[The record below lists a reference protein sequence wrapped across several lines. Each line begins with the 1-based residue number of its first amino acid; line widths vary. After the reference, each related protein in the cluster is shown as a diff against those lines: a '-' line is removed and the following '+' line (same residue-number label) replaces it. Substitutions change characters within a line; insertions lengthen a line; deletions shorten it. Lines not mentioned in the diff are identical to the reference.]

1 MVAVVENRT
10 AVVAVVEGQRDVDEV
25 LVELV
30 LDVAEAG
37 PVEGYPDLVSG
48 QVGADRSLVVRA
60 RRAELPAG
68 ELVGSRLRGQ
78 VALAGP
84 GVVRLVT
91 APPDAPELTPP
102 S

>member
-30 LDVAEAG
+30 LDVTEAG

-48 QVGADRSLVVRA
+48 QTGRWSCGRAARSCRPGSSSAAACAGRSPSRVRGSSA
-60 RRAELPAG
+60 SSRR
-68 ELVGSRLRGQ
+68 RRT
-78 VALAGP
+78 
-84 GVVRLVT
+84 R
-91 APPDAPELTPP
+91 P

>member
-10 AVVAVVEGQRDVDEV
+10 AVVAVVGGQRDVDEV

-48 QVGADRSLVVRA
+48 QLPADRTLVVRA
-60 RRAELPAG
+60 RRAELPG
-68 ELVGSRLRGQ
+68 TDLVGSRLRGQ

-91 APPDAPELTPP
+91 SPPDAPELTPP
-102 S
+102 G